1 MARKRRNLNKVEV
14 REGQL
19 FTTFSSTITALLI
32 FFVILYT
39 FSTMDQGKI
48 QIASKE
54 VLSGK
59 SGAANGQGTSTVE
72 NAKENLYA
80 NVPLNALYESSSK
93 FIEENK
99 LGASVE
105 VLKDDN
111 GVLLQLRD
119 STLFETGKADLIPE
133 SKSIMEKLS
142 KLLKS
147 VPNNIVVEGHTD
159 NVPINTYRFQSNWD
173 LSASRAVNVVKF
185 FIDQG
190 NINAARLTA
199 SGYGDTKPLVD
210 NSTPESRAKNRRINI
225 LIVATER
232 EKK

>member
-1 MARKRRNLNKVEV
+1 MARKRRDLNKVEV
-14 REGQL
+14 RENQW

-32 FFVILYT
+32 FFVILYA

-48 QIASKE
+48 ETASKE

-59 SGAANGQGTSTVE
+59 STSGNGQSTSASDNTKE
-72 NAKENLYA
+72 SLNAKA
-80 NVPLNALYESSSK
+80 NLNALYENANN

-105 VLKDDN
+105 VLKEDS

-133 SKSIMEKLS
+133 SKSLMEKLS

-147 VPNNIVVEGHTD
+147 VPNNIIVEGHTD
-159 NVPINTYRFQSNWD
+159 NAPINTYRFQSNWD

-190 NINAARLTA
+190 NINSTRLTA
-199 SGYGDTKPLVD
+199 SGYGDAKPLVD
-210 NSTPESRAKNRRINI
+210 NSTPENRAKNRRINI

>member
-14 REGQL
+14 RENQW

-48 QIASKE
+48 QIASQG

-59 SGAANGQGTSTVE
+59 STAANNQSTSTAE
-72 NAKENLYA
+72 NTKESLSA
-80 NVPLNALYESSSK
+80 NVNINALYESSSN

-105 VLKDDN
+105 VLKADN

-133 SKSIMEKLS
+133 SKGLMEKLT

-159 NVPINTYRFQSNWD
+159 NAPINTYRFQSNWD

-199 SGYGDTKPLVD
+199 SGYGDAKPLVD
-210 NSTPESRAKNRRINI
+210 NSIPENRAKNRRINI